1 MDNVFGKCDH
11 YSVTIMASG
20 TIMAIVTYD
29 DCNLCKVLLFANI
42 LWQVI
47 LWQIYG
53 KSSMA
58 NVNKLHASCNK
69 NIIYNSFDAWE
80 F

>member
-58 NVNKLHASCNK
+58 NVNKLHVIK
-69 NIIYNSFDAWE
+69 TYI
-80 F
+80 